1 MNQRSPVGLVLIM
14 LGVVLV
20 VGLAAVSVPLR
31 AQNADALYAGRSCNQ
46 DFARLRAVG
55 VSDVADSGPLVA
67 ALREAAD
74 SAAPLTKVVLLY
86 DAYGQ
91 LSRVKT
97 GGTRSPAADTGL
109 ERAVRAKAKPVT
121 GMPNDFMATIVRLNR
136 RDIIDISPFPSTCPP
151 GVSSTPQATRI
162 VREGRRFPSPAPP
175 EAMVVRW
182 VRSGGGVGE
191 AWSVP
196 GARLAAGHGF
206 ALRGGRVL

>member
-109 ERAVRAKAKPVT
+109 ERAVRSMTKPVT

-136 RDIIDISPFPSTCPP
+136 RDIIDISPFPLTCPP
-151 GVSSTPQATRI
+151 GASWTPQAMRI
-162 VREGRRFPSPAPP
+162 AREGRRFPPPAPRR
-175 EAMVVRW
+175 ALGQLR
-182 VRSGGGVGE
+182 VRSSGE
-191 AWSVP
+191 GPDASLI
-196 GARLAAGHGF
+196 RTS
-206 ALRGGRVL
+206 GR